1 MDDIG
6 EGVQAKRRGRAVIID
21 YLIPPM
27 KKAGSYAEYSE
38 LSDLISQYSQTM
50 ENNPQLAAKNG
61 CASRRWW
68 KNWGC

>member
-1 MDDIG
+1 M
-6 EGVQAKRRGRAVIID
+6 IID